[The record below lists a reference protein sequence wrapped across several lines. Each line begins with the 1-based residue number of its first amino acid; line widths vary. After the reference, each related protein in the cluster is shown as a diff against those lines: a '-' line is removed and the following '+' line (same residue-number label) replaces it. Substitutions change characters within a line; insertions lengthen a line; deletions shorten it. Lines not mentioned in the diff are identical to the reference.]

1 MTNGGTERRKNMGVE
16 KEGRK
21 ADKIEEEKKR
31 FLRVERERRSD
42 RGEDADKRGG
52 GIISHSLAA

>member
-1 MTNGGTERRKNMGVE
+1 MGVE